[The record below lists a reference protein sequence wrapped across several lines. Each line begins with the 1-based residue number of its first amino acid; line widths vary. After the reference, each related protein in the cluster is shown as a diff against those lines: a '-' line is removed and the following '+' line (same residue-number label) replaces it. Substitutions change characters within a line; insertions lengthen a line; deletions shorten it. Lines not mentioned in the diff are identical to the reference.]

1 MNIINLTPHP
11 IVLDIDSVQTT
22 FPTSGTVARVSQVP
36 VGTGLFLAG
45 AEISTSTF
53 GAVEMPTAKDG
64 TMFIVSA
71 MVLTALGNSRLD
83 VIAPKTD
90 ATAIRNEAG
99 HIIAVRGWLQ

>member
-1 MNIINLTPHP
+1 MNIINLTPHS
-11 IVLDIDSVQTT
+11 IVLDVDGVQTT
-22 FPTSGTVARVSQVP
+22 FPTSGIVARVSQVT
-36 VGTGLFLAG
+36 VGTGMFIAG

-53 GAVEMPTAKDG
+53 GAVEMPATIDG

-99 HIIAVRGWLQ
+99 HIVAVKGWLQ